1 MTANTVLLVEDN
13 PSDIFIV
20 QRTFQK
26 LKVEGSIQIAAD
38 GDEAI
43 AYLSGSGKYSDREQ
57 FPLPAIVLL
66 DLKLPRRSGFEVL
79 EWLKAQ
85 PILARLPVVV
95 FTSSKQA
102 SDINQAYDRGA
113 SSYLVKT
120 VNPRDSEEL
129 GRLIYHYWL
138 SYNQKPEIERQENE

>member
-1 MTANTVLLVEDN
+1 MTADTVLLVEDN
-13 PSDIFIV
+13 PSDVFIV

-26 LKVEGSIQIAAD
+26 LKLQGSIQVASD

-43 AYLSGSGKYSDREQ
+43 AYLSGTGKYSDRER
-57 FPLPAIVLL
+57 FPLPAVVLL

-95 FTSSKQA
+95 LTSSKQP

-113 SSYLVKT
+113 NSYVCKT

-129 GRLIYHYWL
+129 GRLICHYWL
-138 SYNQKPEIERQENE
+138 NCNEKADIEPQVT

>member
-1 MTANTVLLVEDN
+1 MPANTVLLVEDN
-13 PSDIFIV
+13 PSDVFIV

-26 LKVEGSIQIAAD
+26 LNLREALQVASD

-57 FPLPAIVLL
+57 FPLPSMVLL

-95 FTSSKQA
+95 LTSSKQA

-113 SSYLVKT
+113 NSYLVKT
-120 VNPRDSEEL
+120 LNPRDSENM
-129 GRLIYHYWL
+129 GKLIYQYWVTC
-138 SYNQKPEIERQENE
+138 NQRAEIEPQMS

>member
-13 PSDIFIV
+13 PSDVFIV
-20 QRTFQK
+20 QRIFQK
-26 LKVEGSIQIAAD
+26 FNLRGSIQVASD

-43 AYLSGSGKYSDREQ
+43 DYLSGTGKYSNREQ
-57 FPLPAIVLL
+57 FPLPAVVLL

-85 PILARLPVVV
+85 PILGRLPVVV
-95 FTSSKQA
+95 LTSSKQP

-113 SSYLVKT
+113 NSYLVKT
-120 VNPRDSEEL
+120 VNPRDSEDL
-129 GRLIYHYWL
+129 GKIIHHYWL
-138 SYNQKPEIERQENE
+138 NCNQRADIERPATQ

>member
-13 PSDIFIV
+13 PSDVFIV
-20 QRTFQK
+20 QRIFQK
-26 LKVEGSIQIAAD
+26 LKLQSSIQVASD

-43 AYLSGSGKYSDREQ
+43 AYLSGTGKYSDRERY
-57 FPLPAIVLL
+57 PLPAVVLL
-66 DLKLPRRSGFEVL
+66 DLKLPRRSGLEVL

-95 FTSSKQA
+95 LTSSKQP

-113 SSYLVKT
+113 NSYVCKT

-138 SYNQKPEIERQENE
+138 NCNQRADIEQQVI